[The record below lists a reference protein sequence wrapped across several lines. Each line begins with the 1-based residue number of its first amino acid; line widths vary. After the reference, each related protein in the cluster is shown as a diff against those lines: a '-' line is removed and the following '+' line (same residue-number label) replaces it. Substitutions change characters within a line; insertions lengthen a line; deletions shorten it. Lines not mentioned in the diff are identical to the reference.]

1 MASMKKEKLTV
12 LEIKPMEHPR
22 VCSIE
27 PTIEAFRK
35 AVRTN
40 IIEYGDVEA
49 KRISR
54 DAYII
59 FNKDRFLTGLVP
71 NRQIGD
77 DIICGTMYIV
87 ATDDRKRACSLSNKQ
102 IDKYTLQFYDIEY
115 FDDIDVAEA
124 NINTMMS
131 RFWKN
136 EER

>member
-1 MASMKKEKLTV
+1 MKKEKITV

-35 AVRTN
+35 AVRTD

-54 DAYII
+54 DAYAL

-87 ATDDRKRACSLSNKQ
+87 AADNKRRDCSLLSTQ
-102 IDKYTLQFYDIEY
+102 IDKYTLQFYDIEH

-124 NINTMMS
+124 NTNTMMS
-131 RFWKN
+131 RFRKN
-136 EER
+136 EEW

>member
-1 MASMKKEKLTV
+1 MKKEKITV
-12 LEIKPMEHPR
+12 LEINPMEHPR

-40 IIEYGDVEA
+40 IIEYGDVEV
-49 KRISR
+49 KRIGR
-54 DAYII
+54 DAYAL

-87 ATDDRKRACSLSNKQ
+87 AIDDKRHVCSISSKQ
-102 IDKYTLQFYDIEY
+102 IEKYSLQFYDVEH

-136 EER
+136 EEW

>member
-1 MASMKKEKLTV
+1 MKKEKITV

-27 PTIEAFRK
+27 PTIEALRQ
-35 AVRTN
+35 AVNTD
-40 IIEYGDVEA
+40 IIEHGDIEA
-49 KRISR
+49 KRIGIK
-54 DAYII
+54 AYAL
-59 FNKDRFLTGLVP
+59 FNKDRFLTGLTP
-71 NRQIGD
+71 NRQIGN

-87 ATDDRKRACSLSNKQ
+87 AIDEKRHVCSISSKQ
-102 IDKYTLQFYDIEY
+102 IEKYSLQFYDVEH

-136 EER
+136 EEW